1 MSFWTL
7 SDGEKAE
14 HKEEHESAGGNIEPL
29 PDDTDLVAFID
40 EAKWTTAHNSEE
52 TLINIRWRAMK
63 PECYK
68 NRVLFQKMW
77 VLGNNPNHKDPKK
90 QGDNAKRMF
99 AAIDTNTGGGM
110 TNLTDAPTDEELQ
123 RNLLNKPMIIK
134 TKLWE
139 MTGDDGQTHSGNWV
153 CMVSPNG
160 SRDVEEPSGGGSVK
174 PVTQQQS
181 APPVND
187 DMGDIPF

>member
-29 PDDTDLVAFID
+29 PDNTDLVAFVD
-40 EAKWTTAHNSEE
+40 EAKWATVYQGEE
-52 TLINIRWRAMK
+52 QYINIRWRAMK

-68 NRVLFQKMW
+68 NRVLFQKLW

-139 MTGDDGQTHSGNWV
+139 MERDGQINSGNWV
-153 CMVSPNG
+153 CAVSPKG
-160 SRDVEEPSGGGSVK
+160 SRVVEGPSGGAVK
-174 PVTQQQS
+174 PVTQQKT
-181 APPVND
+181 PPTDLND
-187 DMGDIPF
+187 DIPF